1 MAVNLTGLT
10 HFAEQGSLFDE
21 RLPAEQKRQERAKNL
36 AVALDRLHTRFGEE
50 AIRYGRSQ

>member
-1 MAVNLTGLT
+1 MTVNLTGLT
-10 HFAEQGSLFDE
+10 PFAEQGSLFDE
-21 RLPAEQKRQERAKNL
+21 RRPAEQKRQERAKNL